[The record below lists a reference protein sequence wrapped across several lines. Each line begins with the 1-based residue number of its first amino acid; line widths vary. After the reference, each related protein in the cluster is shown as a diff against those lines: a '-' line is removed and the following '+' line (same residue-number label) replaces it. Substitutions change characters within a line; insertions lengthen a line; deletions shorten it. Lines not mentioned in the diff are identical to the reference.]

1 MRYLLDTHALVWLIS
16 HEEAR
21 LPESLRNSIKY
32 YEDEFAISEI
42 SLVEIIQLQQ
52 IGRLEAN
59 RPDKI
64 RSVVE
69 ANGIAILHIAPDIME
84 TFYDLPMPDIAGRT
98 HSDPFD
104 RIIIATALRRGYT
117 LVSHDTKSPWYKEH
131 CRLSMFEV

>member
-16 HEEAR
+16 HDEGR
-21 LPESLRNSIKY
+21 LPESLRDSIRY

-59 RPDKI
+59 RPEKI

-84 TFYDLPMPDIAGRT
+84 TFYDLPIPNIAGRL
-98 HSDPFD
+98 HADPFD
-104 RIIIATALRRGYT
+104 RIIISTALRRGYT
-117 LVSHDTKSPWYKEH
+117 LVSHDTKFPWYKEH
-131 CRLSMFEV
+131 CRLSIFEV

>member
-1 MRYLLDTHALVWLIS
+1 MAALLSSNSNGLHCIQSVFTHYYIL
-16 HEEAR
+16 
-21 LPESLRNSIKY
+21 LRV
-32 YEDEFAISEI
+32 
-42 SLVEIIQLQQ
+42 SLVYTQEFVILKVQLQQ

-117 LVSHDTKSPWYKEH
+117 LVSHDTKFPWYKEH

>member
-21 LPESLRNSIKY
+21 LPESLRDSIKY

-117 LVSHDTKSPWYKEH
+117 LVSHDTKFPWYKEH
-131 CRLSMFEV
+131 CRLPIFEV